1 MGQNVKIRAIESLT
15 HDVLQ
20 IRTEKPKNINYLP
33 GMAADVSINKLG
45 WENKLRAFT
54 FTSIPENN
62 FLEFVIKN
70 YSDHNG
76 VTKELNNLKIGDEL
90 IIGDVFGDI
99 KYKGEGLFIA
109 GGAGITPFIA
119 IFKKLKNE
127 NKLGNNILLFANK
140 TKADIIL
147 EKQLSVWLGDNAIH
161 VLSTEKTEGYEHGY
175 ISKEMISNA
184 LRDDHKYIYVCG
196 PPAMMG
202 AIDKHCAK
210 LGLPSD
216 RIVKEAF

>member
-54 FTSIPENN
+54 FTSLPENN
-62 FLEFVIKN
+62 FLEFVIKT

-90 IIGDVFGDI
+90 IIGDVFGNI

-109 GGAGITPFIA
+109 GGTGITPFIA

-127 NKLGNNILLFANK
+127 NILCNNILLFANK

-175 ISKEMISNA
+175 ISKEMIINTFMYV
-184 LRDDHKYIYVCG
+184 DH
-196 PPAMMG
+196 
-202 AIDKHCAK
+202 
-210 LGLPSD
+210 LQ
-216 RIVKEAF
+216 

>member
-54 FTSIPENN
+54 FTSLPENN
-62 FLEFVIKN
+62 FLEFVIKT

-140 TKADIIL
+140 TKADIIQ

-184 LRDDHKYIYVCG
+184 LRDDLKYIYVCG